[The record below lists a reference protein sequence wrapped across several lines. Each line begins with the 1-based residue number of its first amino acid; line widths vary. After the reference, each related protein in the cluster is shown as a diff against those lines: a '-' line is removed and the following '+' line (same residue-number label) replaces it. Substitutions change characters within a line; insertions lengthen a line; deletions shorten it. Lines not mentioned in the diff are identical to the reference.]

1 MPVLRYGL
9 AGDRVGTSRRQDP
22 QEGCGVMRVLMGVFY
37 VIATVAI
44 VLSLVRLGQVLGWW
58 L

>member
-1 MPVLRYGL
+1 
-9 AGDRVGTSRRQDP
+9 
-22 QEGCGVMRVLMGVFY
+22 MRVLMGVFY